1 MQINNIFFSLY
12 IQLLHLK
19 ESSYKNLHFTDER

>member
-1 MQINNIFFSLY
+1 MEINNIFFSLY

-19 ESSYKNLHFTDER
+19 EIIYKNLHFKDET